1 MKRMAVLLAACA
13 LSACELEE
21 AVVTSAQDVV
31 IAAMYLRTD
40 RPVQTALLH
49 RTRQPGDSTRPVPGA
64 LIEVANQGGNVLQLR
79 AAPDSMCV
87 LAQSVTSDIVIGTC
101 YASDPQVRYD
111 IVPGERYSLRIILP
125 EGGELTATTT
135 VPQDFLVIRPAARV
149 CALPA
154 ATRFEAQWTQSPGA
168 WVYAAETNMRG
179 LRQLLAEQG
188 VELDRDPLRLFGLS
202 VSSADTAIVFPSEF
216 GLFDRFDDDLTE
228 ALAAIQ
234 GGLPSGVVADV
245 VIAAADRNYVN
256 WERGGN
262 FNPSGVVRIGSV
274 RGDGFGVFGSL
285 VVKSFQIRV
294 GSTDYPPC

>member
-1 MKRMAVLLAACA
+1 MAVLLAACA

-40 RPVQTALLH
+40 RSVQTALLH
-49 RTRQPGDSTRPVPGA
+49 RTRQPGDSTQPVPGA
-64 LIEVANQGGNVLQLR
+64 LIEVANQAGNALQLR

-125 EGGELTATTT
+125 DGGELTATTT
-135 VPQDFLVIRPAARV
+135 VPQDFQVIRPAARV

-179 LRQLLAEQG
+179 LQQLLAEQG

-294 GSTDYPPC
+294 GSMEYPPC